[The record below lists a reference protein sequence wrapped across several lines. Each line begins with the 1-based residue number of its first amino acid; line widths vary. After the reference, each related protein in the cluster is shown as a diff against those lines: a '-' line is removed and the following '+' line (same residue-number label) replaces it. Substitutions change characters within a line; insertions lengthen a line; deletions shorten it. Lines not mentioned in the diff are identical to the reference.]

1 MPQASPILPN
11 KSNLLNQTSGAAVSP
26 QLQGMQRPSQALNKP
41 LVGPGGQKLTGGN
54 QVNALN
60 RPNALTPQQQQQK
73 GLNSSPATSVASPSS
88 AFNATPNNLQQNR
101 SANNNSPFN
110 SISNNKSK
118 YFLIYFVLS
127 LGLSIKVDWR
137 IAMNLGNF
145 TNASRSI

>member
-1 MPQASPILPN
+1 MPQASPVLPN
-11 KSNLLNQTSGAAVSP
+11 KSNLLNQPSGAAVSP
-26 QLQGMQRPSQALNKP
+26 QLQGLQRPNQALNKP
-41 LVGPGGQKLTGGN
+41 LVGPGGQKLPLN

-60 RPNALTPQQQQQK
+60 RSNALTPQQQQQK

-118 YFLIYFVLS
+118 Y
-127 LGLSIKVDWR
+127 
-137 IAMNLGNF
+137 
-145 TNASRSI
+145 